1 MKILFVTLAP
11 FSGSGSGM
19 IRNKALIQGICSL
32 GHDVD
37 VLTVGSNKLQV
48 SDNSSLSNRIKIF
61 YAGENKMYNQLSHQN
76 SQTVSGLGLRMEK
89 TIRYIAH
96 KIYPWDYTMG
106 IANNIK
112 LNCLPNAE
120 YDLVISSSNPYSA
133 HRAVKKLIN
142 SGLRTK
148 HWIQYWGD
156 PLSNDVSRTNIVP
169 EFILKRLEFNLLKS
183 ADEIVFV
190 SPLTL
195 SYEKKTHRRLK
206 QKMKWLPIPY
216 LKGTMPVSGT
226 HISYLGDYYT
236 KNRNIMPLY
245 NALKKYGKPAVI
257 AGDGDCI
264 LRPTDNLEIYSRC
277 DVKPLVEKTRISVVL
292 LNEHGTQIPG
302 KLYHCAGSFVPILVI
317 CDGSI
322 VDDVKQYFSKY
333 DKFYFCENNVDS
345 IISSLVVIDE
355 NYKLTEPI
363 PDFSP
368 EIISRAFLEQK

>member
-19 IRNKALIQGICSL
+19 IRNKALIQGIHSL

-37 VLTVGSNKLQV
+37 VLTVCSNKLQV
-48 SDNSSLSNRIKIF
+48 SDNRTLSNGIKVF
-61 YAGENKMYNQLSHQN
+61 YAGENKLYNHLSHQN
-76 SQTVSGLGLRMEK
+76 SPQVSGLSLCMEE
-89 TIRYIAH
+89 TIRYLAH
-96 KIYPWDYTMG
+96 KIYPWDYTMS
-106 IANNIK
+106 IANNIE
-112 LNCLPNAE
+112 LNCLPSAE
-120 YDLVISSSNPYSA
+120 YDLVISSSNPYSS
-133 HRAVKKLIN
+133 HRAVKNMIN
-142 SGLRTK
+142 KGLRTRR
-148 HWIQYWGD
+148 WVQYWGD

-169 EFILKRLEFNLLKS
+169 EFILKRLEFNLLKD

-195 SYEKKTHRRLK
+195 SYEKKTHKRLK
-206 QKMKWLPIPY
+206 QKMKWRPIPY
-216 LKGTMPVSGT
+216 LKGSMPVFGT
-226 HISYLGDYYT
+226 YISYLGDYYT

-245 NALKKYGKPAVI
+245 NALKKYGKPAII

-264 LRPTDNLEIYSRC
+264 LKPTDNLKIYSRC
-277 DVKPLVEKTRISVVL
+277 DVRPFVEKTRINVVL

-302 KLYHCAGSFVPILVI
+302 KLYHCAGSFVPVLVI

-322 VDDVKQYFSKY
+322 VDDVKHYFSKY

-345 IISSLVVIDE
+345 IISSLIVIDE

-363 PDFSP
+363 LDFSP
-368 EIISRAFLEQK
+368 EIISRAFLGQE